1 MMMQI
6 TKNIDKPH
14 VICYIRDDGSKTWM
28 HADNFFVLHD
38 LSHYAIEK
46 ILGYTTAFMGMLNK
60 GMDIKD
66 FENREKRK
74 TVTMTNEARNSEQ
87 MANLF
92 LMEVAQGN
100 LADFNDTLKE
110 TFAGAD
116 QAFDAPVVTNN
127 QLAAIRKH
135 LRELYKSWEDLP
147 AGETMSLVITL

>member
-1 MMMQI
+1 MVMEI

-14 VICYIRDDGSKTWM
+14 VICYVRDDRTKTWM
-28 HADNFFVLHD
+28 HADNFFVRHD

-66 FENREKRK
+66 FENREKRSK
-74 TVTMTNEARNSEQ
+74 MAITNEARNSEQ

-100 LADFNDTLKE
+100 LEDFNDTLKQ
-110 TFAGAD
+110 TFTGTQVID
-116 QAFDAPVVTNN
+116 VPFLTSNEV
-127 QLAAIRKH
+127 AAIRNYLK
-135 LRELYKSWEDLP
+135 ELYKNWDELP
-147 AGETMSLVITL
+147 AGETMSLAISL